1 MKNLCIENYETLMKD
16 IEEDMNNWK
25 DILCSWIKRISIVK
39 MSTLPKVIY
48 RVNAIPIKILMAFLT
63 EIEKKS

>member
-1 MKNLCIENYETLMKD
+1 MKD